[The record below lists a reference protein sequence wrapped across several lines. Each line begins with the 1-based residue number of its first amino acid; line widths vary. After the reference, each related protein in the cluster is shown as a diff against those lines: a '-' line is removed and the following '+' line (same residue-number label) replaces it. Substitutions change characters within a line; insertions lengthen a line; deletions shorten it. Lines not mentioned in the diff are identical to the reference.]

1 MMNVGMRSFY
11 PIGVFG
17 GLMPMRRTSVGSS
30 RMRPLVAA
38 LAATLALPAAA
49 QAAAIQ
55 TDRAC
60 YLQTAQT
67 TVTLSG
73 TGFAPYTPYTA
84 ALDGAPL
91 GSATTND
98 QGALQAAIK
107 PPAMPIST
115 QQKTY
120 TVTVQADQPAATTF
134 TVTRFLAGFAPT
146 KGDPAAL
153 RVRFAAF
160 GFGLGGGTPDIYL
173 HYVGPRGHLAKTIRL
188 GRAQGQ
194 CGSIERTAM
203 RRLFPF
209 AHPRHGRWRL
219 QFDTSKTYRLGV
231 KGSPFLFYTVGVN
244 VHAAPGA

>member
-1 MMNVGMRSFY
+1 
-11 PIGVFG
+11 
-17 GLMPMRRTSVGSS
+17 
-30 RMRPLVAA
+30 MRPLVAA
-38 LAATLALPAAA
+38 LAATLTLPAAA
-49 QAAAIQ
+49 HAAAIQ

-73 TGFAPYTPYTA
+73 TGFAAYTPYTA

-107 PPAMPIST
+107 PPAMT
-115 QQKTY
+115 ADRQQQTY
-120 TVTVQADQPAATTF
+120 TVTVQADQPAGTTF
-134 TVTRFLAGFAPT
+134 TVTRFTASFTPT

-153 RVRFAAF
+153 KVRFSAY

-173 HYVGPRGHLAKTIRL
+173 HYIEPGGRPAKTIRL

-194 CGSIERTAM
+194 CGSIERTAK

-209 AHPRHGRWRL
+209 AHPRHGKWQL
-219 QFDTSKTYRLGV
+219 QFDTSQAYRRGI

-244 VHAAPGA
+244 VHSAA